1 MQVAIAHKDF
11 EDWSTLLELLQN
23 AFSYMD
29 PRIDPPSSLKRIGI
43 TELRLKAQNESLII
57 AIDNTDL
64 VGCAFATVKSDCVY
78 VGKLAV
84 AEHARGRGIARKI
97 MEIAESIARE
107 NDRYCLELQTRVEL
121 IENHNI
127 FTTLGFEKVAESA
140 HPGYSRPTSIIMRK
154 RLSQSS
160 VQLPG

>member
-1 MQVAIAHKDF
+1 
-11 EDWSTLLELLQN
+11 
-23 AFSYMD
+23 
-29 PRIDPPSSLKRIGI
+29 
-43 TELRLKAQNESLII
+43 
-57 AIDNTDL
+57 
-64 VGCAFATVKSDCVY
+64 
-78 VGKLAV
+78 
-84 AEHARGRGIARKI
+84 